1 MICKGY
7 TEANNK
13 FLKLYNA
20 RKTKSFIINVEPNNL
35 YGQFVME
42 FSQPKY
48 LVGLIQKV

>member
-20 RKTKSFIINVEPNNL
+20 RKTKSYIINVEANNL
-35 YGQFVME
+35 YGQFVVE